1 MSLPTGFTQYF
12 LWYNFQN
19 ELSAFP
25 MLHTLGLVQALTY
38 CILSYNKNPATS
50 RGAVVMIRYYIM
62 VHLSECMVGFTCS
75 SCTIS
80 QSTSKKKKCNDFCPR
95 QNLLCPNIYN
105 FVNVIFN
112 ALYIYLYTL
121 LRHLTY
127 PKGVHVRWGRKKN
140 MLCGSHEHHDSA
152 TAFCLNWAEEQF
164 GTDSDSESTY

>member
-80 QSTSKKKKCNDFCPR
+80 QSTSKKKKM
-95 QNLLCPNIYN
+95 Q
-105 FVNVIFN
+105 
-112 ALYIYLYTL
+112 
-121 LRHLTY
+121 
-127 PKGVHVRWGRKKN
+127 
-140 MLCGSHEHHDSA
+140 
-152 TAFCLNWAEEQF
+152 
-164 GTDSDSESTY
+164 